1 MFCPNWIKMVS
12 TSTVT
17 NYVRTIFAVLATV
30 LALLWGIYRFMPIG
44 KMAPIFLSL
53 MLALVYLDQKR
64 LNAITNVIMAMIT
77 ISCGIYLA
85 MNFEQIVFYRMG
97 SPTELDLFMGGVAV
111 ITLFTVTYLKV
122 GPAIVLI
129 AVAVLIYAFS
139 GPWMPYLIA
148 HRGYSIDRVIN
159 QLYLGSN
166 GIYGLPLQV
175 VIHYVVLFVLFG
187 SFLKVSGAADF
198 MVDLARGLVGRS
210 SGGIGKVAVVSSAL
224 VGSVSGS
231 AVANVM
237 ITGAITIPGMK
248 KTGFEPHVAGAIE
261 AVASTAGQLIPP
273 VMGAAAFLMAEL
285 LEISYW
291 NVVVV
296 AIVPSCLY
304 IYSTYLSVHL
314 YAVSRRL
321 RGEETTGTSASFVL
335 RLLRTKG
342 YYLAPL
348 FVLVIFLSR
357 GYSAY
362 FSGMIAVL
370 NTIFILFLREIF
382 REGLFRGLWKG
393 FLAIMLGIR
402 NCGTDLA
409 SLVSA
414 AATAGAIIGII
425 SLTGLGTQLAEI
437 LVELSHGNLLLLS
450 LLSALASVVLGM
462 GVPTSAAYVVVAVLV
477 APAMIQLGVV
487 PIVAHLFVLY
497 FGCLSMITPPVA
509 MAAYAGATIAGA
521 SLNKTGWAASRIGLT
536 VFVIPFIFLFNP
548 ETLVGTIEYSS
559 FQIIIALCKSI
570 LILTGLNIGV
580 MGLLTRSIRLKQV
593 LRVAALLGAL
603 LILFLNP
610 VFSVFGSCLVIVV
623 LICPFVFK
631 GRGEVVLRDK
641 VGEKKG

>member
-1 MFCPNWIKMVS
+1 
-12 TSTVT
+12 
-17 NYVRTIFAVLATV
+17 
-30 LALLWGIYRFMPIG
+30 
-44 KMAPIFLSL
+44 
-53 MLALVYLDQKR
+53 
-64 LNAITNVIMAMIT
+64 
-77 ISCGIYLA
+77 
-85 MNFEQIVFYRMG
+85 
-97 SPTELDLFMGGVAV
+97 
-111 ITLFTVTYLKV
+111 
-122 GPAIVLI
+122 
-129 AVAVLIYAFS
+129 
-139 GPWMPYLIA
+139 MPYLIA